1 MSSAGSLQAPRVR
14 RGRAGPV
21 LVVASLASLVVAGLL
36 LWGRSG
42 DAVFADMVSAAI
54 AWCF

>member
-1 MSSAGSLQAPRVR
+1 MSNAGSLHAPRVR

-21 LVVASLASLVVAGLL
+21 LVFGSLASVVVAGLL
-36 LWGRSG
+36 LWDRSG

>member
-1 MSSAGSLQAPRVR
+1 MSRAGSFQSPRVR
-14 RGRAGPV
+14 RGRAGSV
-21 LVVASLASLVVAGLL
+21 LVAASLASVVGAGLL
-36 LWGRSG
+36 LWHRSG